1 LETHIIPG
9 DSFYSYHSVQAELP
23 RNTNAKQF
31 VALLMREKITKAD
44 GKEYNHVHV
53 AQVKDVS
60 PVFTYFSVHLNTLD
74 LWFYAPV
81 VDLDQKEMAQSLIG
95 SDESWITVAPTINT

>member
-1 LETHIIPG
+1 
-9 DSFYSYHSVQAELP
+9 
-23 RNTNAKQF
+23 
-31 VALLMREKITKAD
+31 MREKITKAD

-60 PVFTYFSVHLNTLD
+60 PRLCRSSFCPDRNTPTVFTYFSVHLNTLD